1 MSLDVYIKYKQP
13 KKRTVKKG
21 MDGVACGS
29 TIAVYPEDI
38 EVEETEW
45 HSNITHNM
53 AEMAMHIPVSYQVD
67 GETYEN
73 DLYYLVWR
81 PEEVGIGNVCNN
93 TITVAGAL
101 QTGITYMISHREELL
116 KYNPNNGWGDYDS
129 FLEWLL
135 SYWRACLEN
144 PECKIEVSR

>member
-13 KKRTVKKG
+13 KKRTIKKG

-38 EVEETEW
+38 EIEETEW
-45 HSNITHNM
+45 HANITNNM

-93 TITVAGAL
+93 TVTVAGAL

-116 KYNPNNGWGDYDS
+116 QYNPNNDWGDYDS

-144 PECKIEVSR
+144 PECKIKVSR